1 MGASYQ
7 RLDQHQT
14 AADFYRKSLQI
25 EATQPKNWIALG
37 LSEEHNGNLKQ
48 ALLAYRSAT
57 KQGNLNPKL
66 TEFLEGRN
74 RILEKVIN

>member
-1 MGASYQ
+1 
-7 RLDQHQT
+7 
-14 AADFYRKSLQI
+14 
-25 EATQPKNWIALG
+25 
-37 LSEEHNGNLKQ
+37 
-48 ALLAYRSAT
+48 LAYRSAT